1 MKPAN
6 VILRKV
12 LIMAIY
18 ELTCQ
23 ALRFEAL

>member
-1 MKPAN
+1 MKSAN

-12 LIMAIY
+12 LIMADY

-23 ALRFEAL
+23 ALRFETL